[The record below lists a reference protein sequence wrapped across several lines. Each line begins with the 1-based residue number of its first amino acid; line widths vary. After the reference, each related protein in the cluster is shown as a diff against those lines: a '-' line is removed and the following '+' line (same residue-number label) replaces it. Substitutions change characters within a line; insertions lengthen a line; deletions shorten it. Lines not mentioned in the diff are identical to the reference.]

1 MGAARRSGPAR
12 ACRGRLCVQGFRKL
26 LWLWLF
32 FCLLERAASSQR
44 GGGEAALLSPGD
56 APGIGSSLH
65 TRTASPS
72 SQPHGAVDVGCPSS
86 LHSVAEQRRSLR
98 GTGTMRAKF
107 GQNLAYETGSL
118 TLISTQTVPASH
130 HGLTPW
136 NLTLLGAHCSLR
148 GGPELGERKGST
160 PATRPGWAQQ
170 LFPGPADLPMGGRRS
185 PQLALA
191 CVHPGATGVHRQ

>member
-118 TLISTQTVPASH
+118 TLID
-130 HGLTPW
+130 
-136 NLTLLGAHCSLR
+136 LR
-148 GGPELGERKGST
+148 HFKITIRKICQN
-160 PATRPGWAQQ
+160 R
-170 LFPGPADLPMGGRRS
+170 
-185 PQLALA
+185 
-191 CVHPGATGVHRQ
+191 